1 LVRAIVDLGMLIGKP
16 SRLVLA
22 GFRDPYVFRS
32 KYLSNLLIQ
41 NTNTTNTT
49 TNTTTGTAFEDQW
62 FSTLSGGQVDIGP
75 HLWLYKQ
82 REEGDFVQWDWAGRF
97 FEINGL
103 RESWS
108 EWSGS
113 EFGWVI
119 VRRLT

>member
-1 LVRAIVDLGMLIGKP
+1 MSYRRLSAMVDPGSLI
-16 SRLVLA
+16 SYRLA

-41 NTNTTNTT
+41 NANATNTT
-49 TNTTTGTAFEDQW
+49 TNTGTAFKDQW
-62 FSTLSGGQVDIGP
+62 FSTLSGGQVDVGP

-82 REEGDFVQWDWAGRF
+82 REKDDFVQWDWAGRF

-113 EFGWVI
+113 GS
-119 VRRLT
+119 

>member
-41 NTNTTNTT
+41 STNA